1 MTAEN
6 YHLKWDSHHS
16 YLNSSVAT
24 LYKNEKYADVVL
36 YSSNNTISTNNSMPT
51 VGISAHKFILSSCSQ
66 FFSSIFET
74 SPLSNNSNGSFHIVL
89 PPDLSH
95 RAIQIL
101 VQYMYMG
108 EATVSNDIL
117 SEVLKGGEILKIRG
131 LCRTTTPTTGNQIT
145 NRNSE
150 PMQPAPSNGA
160 ATYNLIRM
168 PLTNGP
174 TSVRYLVEQQAS
186 TVSRGLSV
194 STLPKTSP
202 VIVKST
208 KPINTL
214 TVPSA
219 VSIGKLATNP
229 ISVNKHVAIDPGEKC
244 CYPVDAVTTLRDEA
258 PPPPPTSICNEI
270 GCNDCTRMT
279 EHPTHMIISR
289 DGQGDNNNGTQLCN
303 TNCPDYIP
311 PNVANECVDEAPYEQ
326 EIHLPPGEIPVEYNG
341 GGVRNDNFK
350 YSQQHLIST
359 TSSAIVATTVQPLT
373 TSTSKQVVLHE
384 TLAGP
389 TGQYVSIKEEPS
401 EWMTTTTGSAIHH
414 GNGGLHSASSSSL
427 HLTNKKT
434 AAQNNEFK
442 IQKIKTETLIQPQ
455 QPPVPS
461 TTTSSL
467 NNDTTTCQ
475 LMSTASNTNTTSI
488 GGNQNTSA
496 KDFDTYFSC
505 DICKKVCEDK
515 TSLLRHLES
524 HAAPTPGTSSSS
536 FSVPPAVCETSNAA
550 SSSTKSSY
558 VPKKRRRIS
567 QQENASEHVCLQCD
581 ICNTRFETP
590 QEWVRHMSTQHTE
603 VELAIYNNKKDAEK
617 NNQPTTSNHSNK
629 KQASNVQQQPQPHN
643 SQQRVQSLISG
654 STNSNLTNS
663 TSVVCTPPSSSAA
676 AAASSSPPTT
686 SGGGSVVVTGGGGNV
701 GGGINDTNAT
711 GYLRSTLSPA

>member
-36 YSSNNTISTNNSMPT
+36 YSSNSTISTNNSMPI

-74 SPLSNNSNGSFHIVL
+74 SPISSNGSNFHIVL

-131 LCRTTTPTTGNQIT
+131 LCRTSNPVTNVQT
-145 NRNSE
+145 NRSSE
-150 PMQPAPSNGA
+150 TIQTSPANG

-186 TVSRGLSV
+186 TVSRSLNV

-208 KPINTL
+208 KPLNTI

-219 VSIGKLATNP
+219 VNIGKLAGQHP

-244 CYPVDAVTTLRDEA
+244 CYTAETTTTSSSSSSSSTTLRDESSS
-258 PPPPPTSICNEI
+258 SICNEI

-279 EHPTHMIISR
+279 TENHATQQILVAR
-289 DGQGDNNNGTQLCN
+289 DGHAQMENNGNICHTH
-303 TNCPDYIP
+303 CPEYLQQT
-311 PNVANECVDEAPYEQ
+311 AGNECVEDSQYDQ
-326 EIHLPPGEIPVEYNG
+326 EMHLSSEHAADYN
-341 GGVRNDNFK
+341 VSSARNENYK
-350 YSQQHLIST
+350 YSQHLIST
-359 TSSAIVATTVQPLT
+359 TASSSIAVTVPAQSLPPT
-373 TSTSKQVVLHE
+373 TSTQVVVHQDVV
-384 TLAGP
+384 TIP
-389 TGQYVSIKEEPS
+389 TYVAIKEEPS
-401 EWMTTTTGSAIHH
+401 EWMAASSSSASAIHH
-414 GNGGLHSASSSSL
+414 GNGLHPTSAASSLPSSSSSL
-427 HLTNKKT
+427 NKKT
-434 AAQNNEFK
+434 AAQNHEYK
-442 IQKIKTETLIQPQ
+442 MQKIKTETPPQPQ
-455 QPPVPS
+455 ATPTS
-461 TTTSSL
+461 TTSL
-467 NNDTTTCQ
+467 KMGDGDNCKLISNVAND
-475 LMSTASNTNTTSI
+475 
-488 GGNQNTSA
+488 
-496 KDFDTYFSC
+496 FETYFSC

-515 TSLLRHLES
+515 TSLVRHLET
-524 HAAPTPGTSSSS
+524 HAAPTPGTSSS
-536 FSVPPAVCETSNAA
+536 FTVPPPPVACETTTVATAA
-550 SSSTKSSY
+550 AAAPSKSSY

-567 QQENASEHVCLQCD
+567 QQENTSEHVCLQCD

-617 NNQPTTSNHSNK
+617 NNQPSTSNHNK
-629 KQASNVQQQPQPHN
+629 KQASNVQQQ
-643 SQQRVQSLISG
+643 QQRVQTLISG
-654 STNSNLTNS
+654 STNSNITNS
-663 TSVVCTPPSSSAA
+663 TSVVCT
-676 AAASSSPPTT
+676 SPPTAASGS
-686 SGGGSVVVTGGGGNV
+686 SGGAGNGGTGS
-701 GGGINDTNAT
+701 GISDPNAT